1 MMSNILIT
9 IYIDGLFYKGSGI
22 GRYYESL
29 LKEFSKQNIRIYT
42 CVPKRFKGDFE
53 KDFET
58 YLNNIS
64 PIYVNYEKFSY
75 KNFIQTGKIL
85 KNLEDKVDLF
95 FYPHI
100 NLPFYVPNKV
110 ITTVH
115 DLIPFTRWW
124 DRDILKKEIFG
135 FFLRRAVTKSKKI
148 IAISHVTK
156 EDLLRHNLKIKNQNK
171 IKVIH
176 EFIDDKFI
184 TSLKPDKPLI
194 EENYFLFVG
203 NRKKH
208 KNLKNLILAFNQI
221 KDQTN
226 YKLVIAGRKD
236 INDDKDEVEELI
248 DKLNMENYIIQ
259 FTDLSDENLIN
270 LYSYAKLFVF
280 PSFYEGF
287 GLPPL
292 EAIACGCPAITSNI
306 PVLEEIFGNKIA
318 CFDPYSIKDIAEKL
332 LFLLTNEG
340 ERDNLL
346 TAGKQKLE
354 FFDKQRITHEY
365 LTTFKEIREK

>member
-1 MMSNILIT
+1 MSNILIT

-124 DRDILKKEIFG
+124 DRDVARKKLYGLFLK
-135 FFLRRAVTKSKKI
+135 RAVAKSKKI
-148 IAISHVTK
+148 ITISKVTK
-156 EDLLRHNLKIKNQNK
+156 KNLLHYYPKLNEDKIK
-171 IKVIH
+171 IIY
-176 EFIDDKFI
+176 EFIDEKFI
-184 TSLKPDKPLI
+184 PFQKTTKSLI
-194 EENYFLFVG
+194 EGEYLLFVG
-203 NRKKH
+203 NRKTH
-208 KNLKNLILAFNQI
+208 KNLNNLILAFNQI
-221 KDQTN
+221 KDQIQS
-226 YKLVIAGRKD
+226 KLVIAGRKD
-236 INDDKDEVEELI
+236 SNNKDEIEKMIDEL
-248 DKLNMENYIIQ
+248 DLNSYIIQ
-259 FTDLSDENLIN
+259 LSDLSDENLIN
-270 LYSYAKLFVF
+270 LYNYAKLFVF
-280 PSFYEGF
+280 PSLYEGF

-292 EAIACGCPAITSNI
+292 EAISCNCSVISSNI
-306 PVLEEIFGNKIA
+306 PVLQEILGPEIA
-318 CFDPYSIKDIAEKL
+318 CFDPNSIDDIAEKL
-332 LFLLTNEG
+332 LFLLTNKE
-340 ERDNLL
+340 EREKLL
-346 TAGKQKLE
+346 KIGRKKLE
-354 FFDKQRITHEY
+354 LFNKQMIIKEY
-365 LTTFKEIREK
+365 IETFKNI